1 MGTNA
6 KLQAEPRQDSGKSV
20 TRKMRAAGRIPAV
33 VYGHGEPTRLLSVDA
48 HELELLFNRVHWEN
62 TLIELT
68 IKGERAPVRTL
79 VREVQSHAYKPLVV
93 HVDFQQIH
101 AGERVH
107 VSVPIRLSGN
117 PPGVKAGGVMMQTE
131 TDLDIRCTPDNIPEF
146 IEVDVSA
153 LEIGDSVLACSDG
166 LWHYFSPEELGARIR
181 AVLRRAMGNQSIER
195 VIRVQ
200 DVEIDLNRRLVS
212 RSGDTALLIAFGAG
226 LAYAAQVVVVP

>member
-33 VYGHGEPTRLLSVDA
+33 VYGHGEQTRLLSVDA

-153 LEIGDSVLACSDG
+153 LEIGDSVHLRDIALPEGVEPDIDADRTICSVTPPTVAVTTEAAEEAPAAEG
-166 LWHYFSPEELGARIR
+166 GEPE
-181 AVLRRAMGNQSIER
+181 
-195 VIRVQ
+195 VIRKARE
-200 DVEIDLNRRLVS
+200 DEE
-212 RSGDTALLIAFGAG
+212 
-226 LAYAAQVVVVP
+226 